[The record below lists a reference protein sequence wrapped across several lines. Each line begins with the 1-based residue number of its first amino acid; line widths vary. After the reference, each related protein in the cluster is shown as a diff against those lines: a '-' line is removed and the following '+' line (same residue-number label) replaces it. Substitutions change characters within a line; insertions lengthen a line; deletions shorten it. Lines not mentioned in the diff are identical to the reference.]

1 MFIYN
6 VSLNKNKIFK
16 ISLIFFALLIVS
28 IVSIT
33 SFRIFNC
40 SEAISKSNVQKISTS
55 NYTNVLKAVHDNI
68 LLIFKLLLLAFC
80 VRVMILKIFLII
92 LGWN

>member
-40 SEAISKSNVQKISTS
+40 SEAISKSNVQKI
-55 NYTNVLKAVHDNI
+55 
-68 LLIFKLLLLAFC
+68 LLQ
-80 VRVMILKIFLII
+80 II
-92 LGWN
+92 LMF